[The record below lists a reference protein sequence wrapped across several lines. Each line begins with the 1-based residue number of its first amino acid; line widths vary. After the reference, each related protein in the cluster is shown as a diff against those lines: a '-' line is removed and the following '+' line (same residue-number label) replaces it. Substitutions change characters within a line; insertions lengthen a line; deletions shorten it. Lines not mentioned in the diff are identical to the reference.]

1 MPEDKIKKSADPQ
14 KEEKDKHDAL
24 LAGVIFFMALIIVL
38 WAMNLKIVLKSPAAK
53 PGDQLN
59 INKLSQDF
67 QKAFSDVGAKIN
79 ELKKIDGAEL
89 EKYPLQFSASSTA
102 LTASSTGTSSIKN

>member
-1 MPEDKIKKSADPQ
+1 MPEEKTKKSADPQ
-14 KEEKDKHDAL
+14 KEEKDKHNAL

-38 WAMNLKIVLKSPAAK
+38 WMMHLKTVLKSPAAK
-53 PGDQLN
+53 PGDRLN

-79 ELKKIDGAEL
+79 ELKKIDATEL
-89 EKYPLQFSASSTA
+89 EKYPLQFPASSTA
-102 LTASSTGTSSIKN
+102 LTADSTSTSTIKN